1 MMTVLVAK
9 AQWSFDEET
18 KLTAGDLRYYVDRQA
33 HAAQC
38 IGLVEGLQPT
48 TVTVPATV
56 TLEGSTY
63 RVVSIADGAFLNATE
78 LTEAYLQSP
87 ELVMEQLVFGGKIQR
102 LHMAAAVPPE
112 LTYYLAI
119 DINNYSFPVV
129 RVYVPKGSLRAY
141 LANEWWAQHV
151 ILEDGVEQSLSVSTQ
166 RVGMLYDIIAAQ
178 DIPLKGIHHLTVS
191 GPLNDDDIRIIRDSV
206 PNLFTLDISQ
216 AVIRELPKE
225 GFRGCR
231 FSSIQLPTTL
241 TSVGSTAFINC
252 QNLEELVIPEGV
264 LSADNAVSNCPKL
277 HSIDLPSTL
286 LSAKRFLSSYN
297 FNDDGST
304 YSCTVTCRAF
314 FPPKAGS
321 YAVFTYGNVD
331 IKVRV
336 PAVSA
341 GAYASASGWK
351 DLTQETFS
359 GMPTSITVLGK
370 QVLNTDDLPSGYSPN
385 INLSQFGDYGGY
397 GDNNAFGLLTVKG
410 SKALNVGAFTAFTDL
425 HDDRNYTGRYG
436 CELLTEAPMTAQ
448 SVHLDLVISEDWWY
462 FLSFPF
468 DVKVSD
474 IVTDKDIKHWIIRS
488 YSGKNR
494 AAMRGEQ
501 WIDVPY
507 SATLEANRGYIWQVS
522 TDNTGEYTRS
532 NLSIGVEATANTIN
546 NMFAREDVSIPLSEY
561 ASTYEHNVSW
571 NLVGNPYPC
580 YYRIGS
586 LKQKMPITVWNGR
599 TWDYDQ
605 YRTYSPVDDAN
616 KELHP
621 YEAFFLQKPANAS
634 ALVFG
639 AEGRVAFGSNAR
651 ASVSEDSPA
660 ENGNRR
666 LINLTLT
673 ANGMEDYTRVVLN
686 PDAKTSYELECDASK
701 FFSQSEQVPQLYT
714 FIGTEPCAIN
724 ERPEGDGMVR
734 MGVRTAAATTCVLS
748 IESLVPTDAALP
760 IMLADQLT
768 GSLTDLSKE
777 AYTFL
782 SVPGRDDN
790 RFVLYV
796 GAAAATGIQSVVGTQ
811 QQTAFPT
818 MNLQGQPVGSDYK
831 GIVIE
836 NGKLTIKR

>member
-1 MMTVLVAK
+1 MMTALVAK

-63 RVVSIADGAFLNATE
+63 RVVSIADGAFLNAKE

-112 LTYYLAI
+112 LTYYLAV
-119 DINNYSFPVV
+119 DISTYTFPMV
-129 RVYVPKGSLRAY
+129 RVYVPKGSRNAY
-141 LANEWWAQHV
+141 LANEWWAQHA
-151 ILEDGVEQSLSVSTQ
+151 IIDGEEEQQVTVTTTA
-166 RVGMLYDIIAAQ
+166 VGMLKQVINAQ
-178 DIPLKGIHHLTVS
+178 GIPLKGVNHLVVS
-191 GPLNDDDIRIIRDSV
+191 GPLNEDDIRIISDSLT
-206 PNLFTLDISQ
+206 NLFTLDMSQ
-216 AVIRELPKE
+216 AIIRKLPKE
-225 GFRGCR
+225 AFSGCR
-231 FSSIQLPTTL
+231 FSSIKLPGTL
-241 TSVGSTAFINC
+241 QDMSGSAFVSC
-252 QNLEELVIPEGV
+252 SNLEELVIPEGV
-264 LSADNAVSNCPKL
+264 LNADNLVSNCPKL
-277 HSIDLPSTL
+277 RLLDLPSTL

-341 GAYASASGWK
+341 SAYASASGWK

-359 GMPTSITVLGK
+359 EMPTNITVLG
-370 QVLNTDDLPSGYSPN
+370 QQELNTDDLPSGYSPN
-385 INLSQFGDYGGY
+385 IRLSQFGDYGGY
-397 GDNNAFGLLTVKG
+397 GDNDAFGLLTVKG

-436 CELLTEAPMTAQ
+436 CELLTETPMTAQ
-448 SVHLDLVISEDWWY
+448 SVHLDFVMSEDWWY

-474 IVTDKDIKHWIIRS
+474 IVTDKDIRHWVIRS

-507 SATLEANRGYIWQVS
+507 SSTLEANRGYIWQVS
-522 TDNTGEYTRS
+522 TGNDGEYNRS
-532 NLSIGVEATANTIN
+532 DLSISVAATANTIN
-546 NMFAREDVSIPLSEY
+546 NMFAHEDVSIPLSEY
-561 ASTYEHNVSW
+561 ASTYEHNASW

-580 YYRIGS
+580 YYHIGG
-586 LKQKMPITVWNGR
+586 LKQKMPITVWSGR
-599 TWDYDQ
+599 MWEYDQ

-651 ASVSEDSPA
+651 AYAPSGFA
-660 ENGNRR
+660 AGNSNRQV
-666 LINLTLT
+666 INLTLT
-673 ANGMEDYTRVVLN
+673 ANDMEDYTRVVLN
-686 PDAKTSYELECDASK
+686 HDAKIGYELECDAAK

-748 IESLVPTDAALP
+748 MESLVPTDATLP

-768 GSLTDLSKE
+768 GTLTDLSRE

-790 RFVLYV
+790 RFALYV
-796 GAAAATGIQSVVGTQ
+796 GAAATGILSVVGTQ
-811 QQTAFPT
+811 QQTVFPT